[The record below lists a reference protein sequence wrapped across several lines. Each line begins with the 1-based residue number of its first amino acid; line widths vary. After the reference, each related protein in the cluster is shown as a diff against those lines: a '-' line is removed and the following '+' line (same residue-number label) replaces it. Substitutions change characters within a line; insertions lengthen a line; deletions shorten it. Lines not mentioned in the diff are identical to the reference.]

1 MNPALTILILILLAV
16 LSLVSLMQLLY
27 SESLRLLA
35 KKTLA
40 LDYFQENLEPE
51 FGQKPERGVQIF
63 SLWKHAIMIGL
74 EIGRAHV

>member
-35 KKTLA
+35 K
-40 LDYFQENLEPE
+40 
-51 FGQKPERGVQIF
+51 I
-63 SLWKHAIMIGL
+63 
-74 EIGRAHV
+74 